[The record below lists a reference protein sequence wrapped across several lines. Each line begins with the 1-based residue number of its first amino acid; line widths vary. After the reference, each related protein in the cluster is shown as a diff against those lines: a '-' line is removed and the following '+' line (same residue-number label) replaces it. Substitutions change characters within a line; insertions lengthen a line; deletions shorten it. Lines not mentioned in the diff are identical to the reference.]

1 MRRIV
6 LASHHKLADGM
17 KDTIQ
22 FLSGM
27 NHVYAISA
35 YVDETRIEEQI
46 DELFKIFDDSDEIF
60 ILTDMMGG
68 SVNQKFYGMMNE
80 HTHVICG
87 MNLPLALTLAL
98 QPENELTDEQV
109 AKLVAEARKQL
120 IYMNTYQLSD
130 MNDDE

>member
-1 MRRIV
+1 MRRVV
-6 LASHHKLADGM
+6 LASHHTLAEGM
-17 KDTIQ
+17 MDTIQ

-27 NHVYAISA
+27 NNVYAISA
-35 YVDETRIEEQI
+35 YVDEKRIEDQI
-46 DELFKIFDDSDEIF
+46 EELFKTFDYGDEIF

-68 SVNQKFYGMMNE
+68 SVNQKFYGMVDD

-98 QPENELTDEQV
+98 QSEADLTKEQV
-109 AKLVAEARKQL
+109 NQMVEEARNQL